1 MKPRLYHNNNCSK
14 SRMCKKILE
23 DNNIDFEIREYLKD
37 QMTRNEIKNIL
48 ENLNYDLIE
57 LVRDK
62 NFKFSKKNRQVDE
75 ITNLIFSKPNL
86 MQRPLVFFKK
96 YFICR
101 PPEKVLEILNIDLG
115 GGGSR
120 I

>member
-23 DNNIDFEIREYLKD
+23 EKNVNFELREYLKN
-37 QMTRNEIKNIL
+37 QMTKEEIKNMLQNLDNNLIDIL
-48 ENLNYDLIE
+48 
-57 LVRDK
+57 RDK
-62 NFKFSKKNRQVDE
+62 NFMLSNKDNQIDE
-75 ITNLIFSKPNL
+75 LTNLIFSKPNL

-101 PPEKVLEILNIDLG
+101 PPEKVLEILNIG
-115 GGGSR
+115 
-120 I
+120 